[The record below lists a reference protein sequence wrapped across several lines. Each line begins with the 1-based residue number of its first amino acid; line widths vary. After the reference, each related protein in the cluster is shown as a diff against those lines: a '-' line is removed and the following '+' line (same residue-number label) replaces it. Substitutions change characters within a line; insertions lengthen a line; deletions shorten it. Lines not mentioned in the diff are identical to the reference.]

1 LILIDTSAFIEF
13 LNHTGSHFDRE
24 IEMLISNDDDISV
37 ADIIL
42 TEILQGIKNDNEY
55 NEIKRTLLSFPMY
68 SLKDIYSY
76 ITAADI
82 YRKCRKG
89 GITIRTTVDLLIA
102 QIAIENNLVLLHNDK
117 DFDAIA
123 QVSDLKIYRL
133 MGKRT

>member
-13 LNHTGSHFDRE
+13 LNQTGSHFDRE

-82 YRKCRKG
+82 YRKCRKR

-102 QIAIENNLVLLHNDK
+102 QIAIENNLILLHNDK

>member
-13 LNHTGSHFDRE
+13 LNQTGSHFDRE

-82 YRKCRKG
+82 YRKCRKR
-89 GITIRTTVDLLIA
+89 GIAIRTTVDLLIA
-102 QIAIENNLVLLHNDK
+102 QIAIENNLILLHNDK

>member
-1 LILIDTSAFIEF
+1 MIPIDTSAFIEF
-13 LNHTGSHFDRE
+13 LNQTGSHFDRE

-76 ITAADI
+76 IAAADI
-82 YRKCRKG
+82 YRKCRKRG
-89 GITIRTTVDLLIA
+89 DYY
-102 QIAIENNLVLLHNDK
+102 QNNC
-117 DFDAIA
+117 
-123 QVSDLKIYRL
+123 
-133 MGKRT
+133 